1 MGLLQRAGWPLYI
14 PVQTRTLLERRRS
27 IGASADVR
35 IRRRADVRI
44 RRCAD
49 VQKCE
54 HADVQ
59 TCRSAE
65 VQKDDESPRKKRV
78 SLH

>member
-1 MGLLQRAGWPLYI
+1 MC
-14 PVQTRTLLERRRS
+14 
-27 IGASADVR
+27 
-35 IRRRADVRI
+35 RRADVQI

-78 SLH
+78 SLQYEHNPNVRDQLLCLPGNTKRLSIMEYRAST